1 MADTENYLPLQ
12 EPTFYILLSLHGGE
26 KHGYAILK
34 DVAALSDNHLK
45 LSTGTLYGAL
55 YRLLDQGLIEQV
67 GLENGS
73 RGKKAYRLTHS
84 GLEVF
89 DAEVSRIQRLLW
101 AASKTTDSIRGQQI

>member
-1 MADTENYLPLQ
+1 MKKNVQILPLQ
-12 EPTFYILLSLHGGE
+12 EPTFFILLSLRGGE

-34 DVAALSDNHLK
+34 DVVILSDQRIK

-67 GLENGS
+67 EAIDEP
-73 RGKKAYRLTHS
+73 RGKRAYRLTPS

-89 DAEVSRIQRLLW
+89 NADVDRMKHMLRTVK
-101 AASKTTDSIRGQQI
+101 SKIESPGGQQI